1 MEDKNIDFKE
11 LRHVKSENTTIGEF
25 VSDLLTKRKVDA
37 VRIGEIIKSSEK
49 NNKATAVRVASETRC
64 ILIHK
69 SFGHRYIFVTVT
81 KLVFVCLKAKPQR
94 YQLQEKTLVIC
105 LARNQHLTF

>member
-1 MEDKNIDFKE
+1 MFFQVEIECLKDKNIDFKE

-37 VRIGEIIKSSEK
+37 VRIGDIIRQRQSDL
-49 NNKATAVRVASETRC
+49 ASETPC

-81 KLVFVCLKAKPQR
+81 ETSYVSRQSHNIISSRGKLW
-94 YQLQEKTLVIC
+94 
-105 LARNQHLTF
+105 